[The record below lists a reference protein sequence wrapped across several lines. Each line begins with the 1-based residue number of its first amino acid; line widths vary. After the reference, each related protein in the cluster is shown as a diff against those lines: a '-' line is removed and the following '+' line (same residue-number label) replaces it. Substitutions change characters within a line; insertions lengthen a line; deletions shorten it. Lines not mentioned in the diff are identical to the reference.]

1 MKIIAL
7 ELIGR
12 FLAALTGSSQEV
24 AFSLGV
30 EESMSLLKR
39 LYKSNPEYLD
49 KFYHFHIP
57 SVFGDQLNRGNCCS
71 EISLKKRMLLEG
83 CVANNWDELN
93 VDGLNNLC
101 GSTE

>member
-1 MKIIAL
+1 MKILAL
-7 ELIGR
+7 DLIGR

-49 KFYHFHIP
+49 KFTFHWYLGT
-57 SVFGDQLNRGNCCS
+57 S
-71 EISLKKRMLLEG
+71 
-83 CVANNWDELN
+83 
-93 VDGLNNLC
+93 
-101 GSTE
+101 

>member
-12 FLAALTGSSQEV
+12 FLAALTGSSREV

-30 EESMSLLKR
+30 KESMSLLKR

-49 KFYHFHIP
+49 KFFHFYFP
-57 SVFGDQLNRGNCCS
+57 LVFVDQLNRGNCCS
-71 EISLKKRMLLEG
+71 EVSLKKRMLL
-83 CVANNWDELN
+83 
-93 VDGLNNLC
+93 
-101 GSTE
+101 